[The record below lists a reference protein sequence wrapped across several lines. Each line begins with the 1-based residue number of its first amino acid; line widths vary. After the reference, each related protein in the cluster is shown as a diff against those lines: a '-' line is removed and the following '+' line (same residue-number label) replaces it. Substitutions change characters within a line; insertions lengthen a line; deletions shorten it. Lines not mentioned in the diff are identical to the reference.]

1 MYSGCPLYVSACAVF
16 AFSKYAVRVTSC
28 VCASCALTTNGVR
41 VTSCVCTTI
50 GLQGAS
56 RVHPTTKRGQ
66 RVSYMCKQRVHVELR
81 TMCKLR
87 VRVARAAS
95 TASSADD
102 GQLGVLVG
110 WFEHWLGE
118 FSDRSVSVGYVHNF
132 DLLFRLGGWFSLWL
146 SSRFV
151 RCTHMTRNK
160 YKSCGVQEWIRRVP
174 KVCAGGLNYARAG
187 YVRVQPPAIV
197 HVLDF
202 AYKHSNDVNKA

>member
-1 MYSGCPLYVSACAVF
+1 MLSPSLG
-16 AFSKYAVRVTSC
+16 
-28 VCASCALTTNGVR
+28 ASC
-41 VTSCVCTTI
+41 SCW
-50 GLQGAS
+50 
-56 RVHPTTKRGQ
+56 
-66 RVSYMCKQRVHVELR
+66 VELGL
-81 TMCKLR
+81 TGA
-87 VRVARAAS
+87 VIGGSAAVGDATGGAADAAAAAS
-95 TASSADD
+95 AAAVAGGAAMLRSVAAR
-102 GQLGVLVG
+102 QKVFRRQKCCLACWLVG
-110 WFEHWLGE
+110 LKWFEHWLGE

-187 YVRVQPPAIV
+187 YARAHPPAIV